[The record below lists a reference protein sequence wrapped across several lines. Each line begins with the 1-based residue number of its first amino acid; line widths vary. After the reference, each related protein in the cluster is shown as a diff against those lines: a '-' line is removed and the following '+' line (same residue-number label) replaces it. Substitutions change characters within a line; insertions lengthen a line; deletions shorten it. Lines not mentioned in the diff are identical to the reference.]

1 MSEARNRWVVRIILV
16 LAIVAFIGVS
26 MLPIIQALSD
36 GQGSSPNSATTQ
48 GNSSV
53 SNQKSKLANEI
64 QGLEI
69 VLQREPNNQATLR
82 SLLERQLQ
90 LLQLGEGNLQG
101 IIETLEKLAKLN
113 PDQTKYA
120 VLLAQ
125 AKQQAN
131 DKEGAAQAYRSVLET
146 KPGNLEALQGMVML
160 LLEQKRP
167 EAAIGLLQDTLSQAT
182 QANKIEPG
190 SVDVVAVQLLLGNVH
205 TSQKR
210 YGQALAAYDM
220 AIKNNKQDFRPVLAK
235 AMLLKEQGKVDEAK
249 PLFTTAATLAPAQ
262 YKDEINKQANAAVTP
277 KLSTKTGK
285 DGKSEEVKE

>member
-36 GQGSSPNSATTQ
+36 GQDSSQNLATTQ

-167 EAAIGLLQDTLSQAT
+167 EAAIGLLQDTISQAT

-190 SVDVVAVQLLLGNVH
+190 SVDIVAVQLLLGNVH

-210 YGQALAAYDM
+210 YGQALAAYDT

-235 AMLLKEQGKVDEAK
+235 AMILKQQGKIDEAK

-262 YKDEINKQANAAVTP
+262 YKDEINKQANTAATP
-277 KLSTKTGK
+277 KPSTEK
-285 DGKSEEVKE
+285 GKSEGVKE

>member
-1 MSEARNRWVVRIILV
+1 MSEARNRWIIKIVLV
-16 LAIVAFIGVS
+16 LAIFAFIGVS
-26 MLPIIQALSD
+26 MLPIIEALSN
-36 GQGSSPNSATTQ
+36 GQGSPLNSATAQ
-48 GNSSV
+48 SKSSV

-64 QGLEI
+64 QGLEL

-113 PDQTKYA
+113 PEQTKYS

-131 DKEGAAQAYRSVLET
+131 DKEGAAQTYRSILET

-167 EAAIGLLQDTLSQAT
+167 EAAIGLLEDTLSKAT

-190 SVDVVAVQLLLGNVH
+190 SVDIVAVQVLLGNVH
-205 TSQKR
+205 ASQKR
-210 YGQALAAYDM
+210 YGKALAAYDM

-235 AMLLKEQGKVDEAK
+235 AMLLKEEGKIDEAK
-249 PLFTTAATLAPAQ
+249 PLFTTAANLAPAQ
-262 YKDEINKQANAAVTP
+262 YKDEINRQAAT
-277 KLSTKTGK
+277 S
-285 DGKSEEVKE
+285 KSSQEKE

>member
-1 MSEARNRWVVRIILV
+1 VSEARNRWVVRIILV

-36 GQGSSPNSATTQ
+36 GQDSSQNLATTQ

-167 EAAIGLLQDTLSQAT
+167 EAAIGLLQDTISQAT

-190 SVDVVAVQLLLGNVH
+190 SVDIVAVQLLLGNVH

-210 YGQALAAYDM
+210 YGQALAAYDT

-235 AMLLKEQGKVDEAK
+235 AMILKQQGKIDEAK

-262 YKDEINKQANAAVTP
+262 YKDEINKQANTAATP
-277 KLSTKTGK
+277 KPSTEK
-285 DGKSEEVKE
+285 GKSEGVKE

>member
-1 MSEARNRWVVRIILV
+1 MSEARNRWIIKIVLV
-16 LAIVAFIGVS
+16 LAIFAFIGVS
-26 MLPIIQALSD
+26 MLPIIEALSN
-36 GQGSSPNSATTQ
+36 GQGSSLNSATAQ
-48 GNSSV
+48 SKSSV
-53 SNQKSKLANEI
+53 SNQKSKLVNEI
-64 QGLEI
+64 QGLEL

-113 PDQTKYA
+113 PEQTKYS

-131 DKEGAAQAYRSVLET
+131 DKEGAAQTYRSILET

-167 EAAIGLLQDTLSQAT
+167 EAAIGLLEDTLSKAT

-190 SVDVVAVQLLLGNVH
+190 SVDIVAVQVLLGNVRA
-205 TSQKR
+205 SQKR

-235 AMLLKEQGKVDEAK
+235 AMLLKEQGKIDEAK

-262 YKDEINKQANAAVTP
+262 YKDEINKQAATPATP
-277 KLSTKTGK
+277 KSP
-285 DGKSEEVKE
+285 KEKE

>member
-1 MSEARNRWVVRIILV
+1 MSEVRNRWIVKIILV

-36 GQGSSPNSATTQ
+36 GQGSSQNSATAQ
-48 GNSSV
+48 SNSSV

-90 LLQLGEGNLQG
+90 LLQLGAGNLQG

-113 PDQTKYA
+113 PEQTKYA

-167 EAAIGLLQDTLSQAT
+167 EAAIGLLQDTLSKAT

-190 SVDVVAVQLLLGNVH
+190 SVDIVAVQLLLGNVH

-220 AIKNNKQDFRPVLAK
+220 AMKNNKQDFRPVLAK
-235 AMLLKEQGKVDEAK
+235 AMLLKEQGKIDEAK
-249 PLFTTAATLAPAQ
+249 PLFSTAATLAPAQ
-262 YKDEINKQANAAVTP
+262 YKDEINKQANISVPTP
-277 KLSTKTGK
+277 KSSPEKGK
-285 DGKSEEVKE
+285 DGKSE

>member
-1 MSEARNRWVVRIILV
+1 MSEARNRWVVKIILV
-16 LAIVAFIGVS
+16 LALVAFIGVS

-53 SNQKSKLANEI
+53 SSQKSKLANEI

-101 IIETLEKLAKLN
+101 IIGTLEKLAKLN

-262 YKDEINKQANAAVTP
+262 YKDEINKQAKTAATP
-277 KLSTKTGK
+277 KPSTEQEK
-285 DGKSEEVKE
+285 DKSVKE

>member
-36 GQGSSPNSATTQ
+36 GQDSSPNLATAQ

-182 QANKIEPG
+182 QANKIEPD
-190 SVDVVAVQLLLGNVH
+190 SVDIVAVQLLLGNVH

-210 YGQALAAYDM
+210 YGQALAAYDK

-235 AMLLKEQGKVDEAK
+235 AMVLKQQGKIDEAK

-262 YKDEINKQANAAVTP
+262 YKDEINKQANTDATP
-277 KLSTKTGK
+277 KPSTEK
-285 DGKSEEVKE
+285 GKS

>member
-1 MSEARNRWVVRIILV
+1 MSEVRNRWIVKIILV

-36 GQGSSPNSATTQ
+36 GQGSSQNSATAQ
-48 GNSSV
+48 SNSSV

-90 LLQLGEGNLQG
+90 LLQLGAGNLQG

-113 PDQTKYA
+113 PEQTKYA

-167 EAAIGLLQDTLSQAT
+167 EAAIGLLQDTLSKAT

-190 SVDVVAVQLLLGNVH
+190 SVDIVAVQLLLGNVH

-235 AMLLKEQGKVDEAK
+235 AMLLKEQGKIDEAK
-249 PLFTTAATLAPAQ
+249 SLFTTAATLAPAQ
-262 YKDEINKQANAAVTP
+262 YKDEINKQATTAATP
-277 KLSTKTGK
+277 KSSTEQGK
-285 DGKSEEVKE
+285 DGKNEAVKD